1 MLLLDAGYFHDAVIA
16 ETKKYQI
23 ELFCSENSNRQ
34 ILRKIYP
41 KALFIY
47 DTEKDIY
54 TCPADHQLSLKST
67 VLASEN
73 TRSYKVYG
81 CVNCAQCEQKKQCTQ
96 SKDGRKIKRYPED
109 KQRDEL
115 RLHMATPRV
124 SQSLKKKYK
133 FKNKKK

>member
-1 MLLLDAGYFHDAVIA
+1 MTKNASLYSATSLVIA

-81 CVNCAQCEQKKQCTQ
+81 CKLVAE
-96 SKDGRKIKRYPED
+96 
-109 KQRDEL
+109 
-115 RLHMATPRV
+115 
-124 SQSLKKKYK
+124 
-133 FKNKKK
+133 